1 MGWGE
6 EAMNLVKSVRT
17 TAYLRSWGYA
27 DARPITAQ
35 QEQKL
40 QALLDR
46 YHEVQDANQVSELMV
61 DDAVLGKSV
70 PFGELSVNEA
80 NQVSSHLL
88 VRLAL
93 YTHFR
98 DRLPEPAPDF
108 AGEVSWLAADRLLS
122 DRVMSR
128 AGWDVAEYFMP
139 AHPTADD
146 PVNPTTPPPAGDA
159 ASRSPA

>member
-1 MGWGE
+1 
-6 EAMNLVKSVRT
+6 MNLVKSVRT

-27 DARPITAQ
+27 VARPITAQ

-46 YHEVQDANQVSELMV
+46 YHEVQVANRVTELMV

-70 PFGELSVNEA
+70 PFGELSVSEA

-93 YTHFR
+93 HTHFR
-98 DRLPEPAPDF
+98 DSLPEPPPDF
-108 AGEVSWLAADRLLS
+108 AGEVSWLADDRLLM
-122 DRVMSR
+122 DRVISR
-128 AGWDVAEYFMP
+128 AGWDVAEYFLP

-146 PVNPTTPPPAGDA
+146 PVNPTTPPPPADE

>member
-1 MGWGE
+1 
-6 EAMNLVKSVRT
+6 MNLVKSVRT

-40 QALLDR
+40 QELLDR
-46 YHEVQDANQVSELMV
+46 YHEVQDANQVTELMV

-88 VRLAL
+88 VRIAL
-93 YTHFR
+93 HTHFR
-98 DRLPEPAPDF
+98 DRLPDPPPDF
-108 AGEVSWLAADRLLS
+108 AREVSWLAADRLLM
-122 DRVMSR
+122 DRVISR

-139 AHPTADD
+139 AHPTIDD
-146 PVNPTTPPPAGDA
+146 PVNPTGPPPLG
-159 ASRSPA
+159 RSPA

>member
-1 MGWGE
+1 
-6 EAMNLVKSVRT
+6 MNLVKSVRT

-46 YHEVQDANQVSELMV
+46 YHEVQDVNQVTELMV
-61 DDAVLGKSV
+61 DGAVLGKPV

-88 VRLAL
+88 MRLAL

-98 DRLPEPAPDF
+98 DRLPNPAPDF
-108 AGEVSWLAADRLLS
+108 AGEVAWLAADRRLM
-122 DRVMSR
+122 DRVISR

-139 AHPTADD
+139 AHPTHDD
-146 PVNPTTPPPAGDA
+146 DMNPPGPAAAPVRPTP
-159 ASRSPA
+159 